1 MPGLVGQLMTDA
13 SDALADALRR
23 DAAALLQQ
31 YRSGAW
37 VPCAEERDLARMQW
51 NAHSLRANLREILA
65 AVRAG
70 RLVDVLDPAVAVAEQ
85 AGAATADGTL
95 LQLRRLVDALTAP
108 LNVVGEGSTGVE
120 SGTGEAAAAGA
131 DS

>member
-1 MPGLVGQLMTDA
+1 MTDA

-23 DAAALLQQ
+23 DAAALLKQ

-37 VPCAEERDLARMQW
+37 VPCAEERDLAEDLARMQW
-51 NAHSLRANLREILA
+51 NAHSLRANLREIPA